1 MIEKSPE
8 WPKLKVLQ
16 TKGGAINPPNNPG
29 TDNITT
35 LQCAVPDS
43 IYIQWEVNNTYEA
56 QFTAYDDGSEAFN
69 MLEVQNM
76 VQVGDQWFM
85 IKQIQP
91 DYSDG
96 IITVDVTLSHIS
108 NEISRLRNYNAKD
121 PIDWGDK
128 DHYGSET
135 SGQTTLEV
143 PSDNNYDDATQQVL
157 PQDLLDRVFKGN
169 GWGITYQVIGQ
180 FNKANVD
187 DPYASGSG
195 KDFLDRI
202 KEAWPDCVIFPDNL
216 NIRVYSHDE
225 FYKNYGRR
233 IDYLHDTAEISLSY
247 DSTDMSNGAR
257 LVGAT
262 YSQDT
267 TVDTG
272 LPNGNAG
279 KGAQAVINDAK
290 KYVGV
295 PYVYGGAGGSR
306 GGNPFS
312 GMDCS
317 SFVSQVYKDFGINVP
332 AYTVSLEGCGH
343 QVGTPQTGDMGF
355 YGSHGASY
363 HVTLAL
369 NSTTMEYEPQ
379 PGEVCKITP
388 ISYYPPSW
396 WERNDQMA
404 AVVGSTGDDG
414 DVDNTTTDSK
424 EMYYFAPFWYEN
436 PESVQ
441 RWGTFATDD
450 ITSDT
455 IQNKDDMKKYADTQ
469 FKLNPDLEID
479 ATLDSNQK
487 PIPGELVRVEVRPKH
502 FVTTVAV
509 VGFQW
514 YLYSNASQTTETL
527 NSNGKNI
534 LDYDNNQTSV
544 LKNVR
549 NRVKQLET
557 SPTNIKSGQET
568 WTESEAEQYAK
579 SERS

>member
-1 MIEKSPE
+1 MTDQQIT
-8 WPKLKVLQ
+8 LRVLE
-16 TKGGAINPPNNPG
+16 TKNGAIKPPNNPG
-29 TDNITT
+29 NDHIAL
-35 LQCAVPDS
+35 LQSALPDS
-43 IYIQWEVNNTYEA
+43 VYIQWEVNNTYEA

-69 MLEVQNM
+69 LLEVQNM
-76 VQVGDQWFM
+76 VEIGDQWFM

-91 DYSDG
+91 DYSGG
-96 IITVDVTLSHIS
+96 ITTVDVTLSHIS
-108 NEISRLRNYNAKD
+108 NEISRIRTYSKND
-121 PIDWGDK
+121 PIDYNGAIFTGGGKSNDN
-128 DHYGSET
+128 
-135 SGQTTLEV
+135 LEV
-143 PSDNNYDDATQQVL
+143 PSSNSDDNNVQQVL
-157 PQDLLDRVFKGN
+157 PQDILKYVFNGN
-169 GWGITYQVIGQ
+169 HWGITYEVIGQ
-180 FNKANVD
+180 FDKASID
-187 DPYASGSG
+187 DPYASGSA
-195 KDFLDRI
+195 KDFIDRI
-202 KEAWPDCVIFPDNL
+202 KEAWPTCVVFPDNL
-216 NIRVYSHDE
+216 DIKVYSHDA
-225 FYKNYGRR
+225 FYKDYGDR
-233 IDYLHDTAEISLSY
+233 IDYLHDTAEITLSY
-247 DSTDMSNGAR
+247 DSTDMVNGAR

-262 YSQDT
+262 YSKDT

-332 AYTVSLEGCGH
+332 AYTVSLESCGH
-343 QVGTPQTGDMGF
+343 VVGSPQTGDMGF

-379 PGEVCKITP
+379 PGESCKITP

-404 AVVGSTGDDG
+404 AVVGSSGGD

-424 EMYYFAPFWYEN
+424 EMYYFAPFWYEDK
-436 PESVQ
+436 ESVQ
-441 RWGTFATDD
+441 RWGTFAGDD

-455 IQNKDDMKKYADTQ
+455 AQSKEDMIKVAEAQ
-469 FKLNPDLEID
+469 FKPNPDLEID
-479 ATLDSNQK
+479 ATLDSNRK
-487 PIPGELVRVEVRPKH
+487 PIPGELVRVEVRPKNY
-502 FVTTVAV
+502 VTKVAV

-514 YLYSNASQTTETL
+514 YLYSKNNQTTETL
-527 NSNGKNI
+527 NSNAKNI
-534 LDYDNNQTSV
+534 LDYDNAQKNELQDVRKS
-544 LKNVR
+544 LK
-549 NRVKQLET
+549 T
-557 SPTNIKSGQET
+557 IITNPSYNNSGQET
-568 WTESEAEQYAK
+568 WTESEAKAFDN

>member
-1 MIEKSPE
+1 MTDQQPV
-8 WPKLKVLQ
+8 LKVLEANN
-16 TKGGAINPPNNPG
+16 GAFNPPDHPG
-29 TDNITT
+29 KDHIAS
-35 LQCAVPDS
+35 LQSVLPDS
-43 IYIQWEVNNTYEA
+43 VYIQWEVNNTYEA
-56 QFTAYDDGSEAFN
+56 QFTAYDDESEAFN
-69 MLEVQNM
+69 LLEVQNM
-76 VQVGDQWFM
+76 VEIGDQWFV

-91 DYSDG
+91 DYSGG
-96 IITVDVTLSHIS
+96 ITTVDVTLSHVS
-108 NEISRLRNYNAKD
+108 NEISRIRIYSQSD
-121 PIDWGDK
+121 TVDWGNYP
-128 DHYGSET
+128 HNGNSN
-135 SGQTTLEV
+135 SSLEV
-143 PSDNNYDDATQQVL
+143 SSSNDDNNTQQVL
-157 PQDLLDRVFKGN
+157 PQDILKWCFSNKSWN
-169 GWGITYQVIGQ
+169 ITYEVIGQ
-180 FNKANVD
+180 FDKASID
-187 DPYASGSG
+187 DPYASGSC
-195 KDFLDRI
+195 KDIVDRI
-202 KEAWPDCVIFPDNL
+202 KEAWPTCVVFPDNL
-216 NIRVYSHDE
+216 NIRVYSHDA
-225 FYKNYGRR
+225 FYKDYGNR
-233 IDYLHDTAEISLSY
+233 IDYLHDTNEITLSY
-247 DSTDMSNGAR
+247 DSTDMVNGAR

-262 YSQDT
+262 YSKDT

-343 QVGTPQTGDMGF
+343 VVSSPQTGDMGF

-379 PGEVCKITP
+379 PGESCKITP

-404 AVVGSTGDDG
+404 AVVGASGDD

-424 EMYYFAPFWYEN
+424 EMYYFAPFYYQDE
-436 PESVQ
+436 ESVK
-441 RWGTFATDD
+441 RWGTFAGDD

-469 FKLNPDLEID
+469 FKKNPDLEID
-479 ATLDSNQK
+479 ATLDDNRK
-487 PIPGELVRVEVRPKH
+487 PIPGELVRVEVRPKD

-509 VGFQW
+509 VGYQW
-514 YLYSNASQTTETL
+514 YLYSKNNQTTETL

-534 LDYDNNQTSV
+534 LDYDNNQ
-544 LKNVR
+544 KNELQEVR
-549 NRVKQLET
+549 KSIRT
-557 SPTNIKSGQET
+557 IITNPSYNNSGQET
-568 WTESEAEQYAK
+568 WTESEAKAFDN